1 MKKLIITGHTRGLGR
16 ALAELYLQRGWQVL
30 GLARGRADMVSPKL
44 RQVRIDLADGAALA
58 AWLSETSSPH
68 GVGGNGLLR
77 DFLADAGSILLANN
91 AGTVSPN
98 ALLGR
103 QRPSEILSAVAL
115 NVSASLLL
123 ANAVLAARPARVPLD
138 ILHIGSGAGRK
149 NYPGWSVYGATKA
162 ALDHHARC
170 VAAEGHENVRITC
183 LAPGVVDTAMQGE
196 IRAADEADFPMRP
209 RFAALKEGGG
219 LQSAEE
225 TAAKIAAY
233 VESARFGEE
242 AAADIRDFGH

>member
-16 ALAELYLQRGWQVL
+16 ALTELYLQRGWQVL

-58 AWLSETSSPH
+58 AWLSS
-68 GVGGNGLLR
+68 GLLR
-77 DFLADAGSILLANN
+77 DFLADADNILLVNN

>member
-58 AWLSETSSPH
+58 AWLSS
-68 GVGGNGLLR
+68 GLLR
-77 DFLADAGSILLANN
+77 DFFADAGSILLANN

-103 QRPSEILSAVAL
+103 QRPSETLSAVAL
-115 NVSASLLL
+115 NVTAPLLL
-123 ANAVLAARPARVPLD
+123 ANAALAARPARVPLD

-170 VAAEGHENVRITC
+170 VAAEGHENVRIAC

-209 RFAALKEGGG
+209 RFAALKEDGG

-242 AAADIRDFGH
+242 AAADIRDFWH

>member
-58 AWLSETSSPH
+58 AWLSS
-68 GVGGNGLLR
+68 GLLR

-123 ANAVLAARPARVPLD
+123 ANAVLVARPARVPLD

>member
-58 AWLSETSSPH
+58 AWLSS
-68 GVGGNGLLR
+68 GLLR

-103 QRPSEILSAVAL
+103 QRPSETLSAVAL
-115 NVSASLLL
+115 NVTAPLLL
-123 ANAVLAARPARVPLD
+123 ANAALAARPARVPLD

-170 VAAEGHENVRITC
+170 VAAEGHESVRIAC

-196 IRAADEADFPMRP
+196 IRAADEADFPMQP
-209 RFAALKEGGG
+209 RFAALKEDGG

-225 TAAKIAAY
+225 TAVKIAAY

-242 AAADIRDFGH
+242 AAADIRDFWH

>member
-58 AWLSETSSPH
+58 AWLSS
-68 GVGGNGLLR
+68 GLLR

-103 QRPSEILSAVAL
+103 QRPSETLSAVAL
-115 NVSASLLL
+115 NVTAPLLL
-123 ANAVLAARPARVPLD
+123 ANAALAARPARVPLD

-183 LAPGVVDTAMQGE
+183 LAPGVGDTAMQGE

>member
-58 AWLSETSSPH
+58 AWLSS
-68 GVGGNGLLR
+68 GLLR

-103 QRPSEILSAVAL
+103 QRPSETLSAVAL
-115 NVSASLLL
+115 NVTAPLLL
-123 ANAVLAARPARVPLD
+123 ANAALAARPARVPLD

-170 VAAEGHENVRITC
+170 VAAEGHENVRIAC

-209 RFAALKEGGG
+209 RFAALKEDGG

-242 AAADIRDFGH
+242 AAADIRDFWH

>member
-1 MKKLIITGHTRGLGR
+1 MKKLIITGHKRGLGR

-58 AWLSETSSPH
+58 AWLSS
-68 GVGGNGLLR
+68 GLLR

-170 VAAEGHENVRITC
+170 VAAEGHENVRIAC

-209 RFAALKEGGG
+209 RFAALKEDGG

-242 AAADIRDFGH
+242 AAADIRDFWH

>member
-58 AWLSETSSPH
+58 AWLSS
-68 GVGGNGLLR
+68 GLLR

-242 AAADIRDFGH
+242 AAADIRDFWH

>member
-58 AWLSETSSPH
+58 AWLSS
-68 GVGGNGLLR
+68 GLLR

-115 NVSASLLL
+115 NVSAPLLL
-123 ANAVLAARPARVPLD
+123 SNVVLAARPARVPLD

-225 TAAKIAAY
+225 SAAKIAAY

>member
-16 ALAELYLQRGWQVL
+16 ALTELYLQRGWQGL
-30 GLARGRADMVSPKL
+30 GLARGRADMVSPTL
-44 RQVRIDLADGAALA
+44 RQGRIALADGAALA
-58 AWLSETSSPH
+58 AGLSS
-68 GVGGNGLLR
+68 GLLR
-77 DFLADAGSILLANN
+77 DFLADADNILLVNN

-115 NVSASLLL
+115 NVSAPLLL
-123 ANAVLAARPARVPLD
+123 SNAVLAARPARVPLD

-162 ALDHHARC
+162 ALDHHVRC
-170 VAAEGHENVRITC
+170 VEAEGHENVRIAC
-183 LAPGVVDTAMQGE
+183 LAPGVVDTAMQDE
-196 IRAADEADFPMRP
+196 IRAADEAYFPMRP
-209 RFAALKEGGG
+209 RFVALKEGGG

-233 VESARFGEE
+233 AESARFGEE

>member
-58 AWLSETSSPH
+58 AWLSS
-68 GVGGNGLLR
+68 GLLR

-103 QRPSEILSAVAL
+103 QRPSETLSAVAL
-115 NVSASLLL
+115 NVTAPLLL
-123 ANAVLAARPARVPLD
+123 ANAALAARPARVPLD

-242 AAADIRDFGH
+242 AAADIRDFWH

>member
-1 MKKLIITGHTRGLGR
+1 MDKLIITGHTRGLGR

-58 AWLSETSSPH
+58 AWLSS
-68 GVGGNGLLR
+68 GLLR

-103 QRPSEILSAVAL
+103 QRPSETLSAVAL
-115 NVSASLLL
+115 NVTAPLLL
-123 ANAVLAARPARVPLD
+123 ANAALAARPARVPLD

-170 VAAEGHENVRITC
+170 VAAEGHENVRIAC

-209 RFAALKEGGG
+209 RFAALKEDGG

>member
-16 ALAELYLQRGWQVL
+16 ALAELYLQRCCQVL
-30 GLARGRADMVSPKL
+30 CLARGRADMVSPKL

-58 AWLSETSSPH
+58 AWLSS
-68 GVGGNGLLR
+68 GLLR

>member
-44 RQVRIDLADGAALA
+44 QQVRIDLADGAALA
-58 AWLSETSSPH
+58 AWLSS
-68 GVGGNGLLR
+68 GLLR
-77 DFLADAGSILLANN
+77 DFLADADSILLANN

-103 QRPSEILSAVAL
+103 QRPSETLSAVAL
-115 NVSASLLL
+115 NVTAPLLL
-123 ANAVLAARPARVPLD
+123 ANAALAARPARVPLD

-170 VAAEGHENVRITC
+170 VAAEGHENVRIAC

-209 RFAALKEGGG
+209 RFAALKEDGG

>member
-58 AWLSETSSPH
+58 AWLSS
-68 GVGGNGLLR
+68 GLLR

-103 QRPSEILSAVAL
+103 QRPSETLSAVAL
-115 NVSASLLL
+115 NVTAPLLL
-123 ANAVLAARPARVPLD
+123 ANAALAARPARVPLD

>member
-58 AWLSETSSPH
+58 AWLSS
-68 GVGGNGLLR
+68 GLLR

>member
-58 AWLSETSSPH
+58 AWLSS
-68 GVGGNGLLR
+68 GLLR
-77 DFLADAGSILLANN
+77 DFLADAGSILPANN

>member
-16 ALAELYLQRGWQVL
+16 ALAELYLRRGWQVL

-58 AWLSETSSPH
+58 AWLSS
-68 GVGGNGLLR
+68 GLLR

-149 NYPGWSVYGATKA
+149 NYPGWGVYGATKA

-242 AAADIRDFGH
+242 AAADIRDFWH

>member
-58 AWLSETSSPH
+58 AWLSS
-68 GVGGNGLLR
+68 GLLR
-77 DFLADAGSILLANN
+77 DFLADSGSILLANN

-115 NVSASLLL
+115 NVSAPLLL
-123 ANAVLAARPARVPLD
+123 SNAVLAAQPARVPLD

>member
-58 AWLSETSSPH
+58 AWLSS
-68 GVGGNGLLR
+68 GLLR
-77 DFLADAGSILLANN
+77 DFLADSGSILLANN

-115 NVSASLLL
+115 NVSAPLLL
-123 ANAVLAARPARVPLD
+123 SNAVLAARPARVPLD

>member
-16 ALAELYLQRGWQVL
+16 ALTELYLQRGWQVL

-58 AWLSETSSPH
+58 AWLSS
-68 GVGGNGLLR
+68 GLLR
-77 DFLADAGSILLANN
+77 DFLADADNILLVNN

-115 NVSASLLL
+115 NVSAPLLL
-123 ANAVLAARPARVPLD
+123 SNAVLAARPARVPLD

>member
-1 MKKLIITGHTRGLGR
+1 MDKLIITGHTRGLGR

-58 AWLSETSSPH
+58 AWLSS
-68 GVGGNGLLR
+68 GLLR
-77 DFLADAGSILLANN
+77 DFLADSGSILLANN

-115 NVSASLLL
+115 NVSAPLLL
-123 ANAVLAARPARVPLD
+123 SNAVLAARPARVPLD

-170 VAAEGHENVRITC
+170 VAAEGHENVRIAC

-209 RFAALKEGGG
+209 RFAALKEDGG

>member
-16 ALAELYLQRGWQVL
+16 ALTELYLQRGWQVL

-58 AWLSETSSPH
+58 AWLSS
-68 GVGGNGLLR
+68 GLLR

>member
-30 GLARGRADMVSPKL
+30 GLARGRADMVSPNL
-44 RQVRIDLADGAALA
+44 RQVQIDLADGAALA
-58 AWLSETSSPH
+58 AWLSS
-68 GVGGNGLLR
+68 GLLR

-91 AGTVSPN
+91 AGTVLPN

-115 NVSASLLL
+115 NVSAPLLL
-123 ANAVLAARPARVPLD
+123 ANAALAARPAAVPLG

-170 VAAEGHENVRITC
+170 VAAEGHENVRIAC
-183 LAPGVVDTAMQGE
+183 LTPGVVDTAMQGE

-209 RFAALKEGGG
+209 RFVTLKEDGG

-242 AAADIRDFGH
+242 AAADIRDFWH